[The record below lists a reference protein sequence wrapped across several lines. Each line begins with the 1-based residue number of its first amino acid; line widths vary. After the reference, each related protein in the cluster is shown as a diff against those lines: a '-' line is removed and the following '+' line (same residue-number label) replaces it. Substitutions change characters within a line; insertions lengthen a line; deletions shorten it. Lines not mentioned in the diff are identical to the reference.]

1 MSIVLHIPHA
11 SKYIP
16 DEYLQY
22 FTLSKK
28 DLEVEIL
35 KMTDH
40 FTDELF
46 DVSGPN
52 IHQLKFPISRLLV
65 DVERFEKDELEPM
78 FKVGMGC
85 VYEKTHHGY
94 SLKNVEHI
102 KDKLINK
109 FYRAHHENFTE
120 IVDKNLKEK
129 NKVLI
134 IDCHSFPKHPLQYE
148 LNQEINRSEICIGT
162 DNFHTSETIKR
173 TFGEFF
179 EEFNFT
185 VKYNE
190 PFKGSIVP
198 LKFYNKDKRVQSLM
212 IEVRRDLYMDEK
224 SGHKSSKFYYIKGI
238 IKKMVIK
245 IHKFQSNQA

>member
-11 SKYIP
+11 SKNIP
-16 DEYLQY
+16 DEYIKY

-28 DLEVEIL
+28 DLQIEIL

-46 DVSGPN
+46 DVSGDN

-85 VYEKTHHGY
+85 VYEKTHDGKP
-94 SLKNVEHI
+94 LKLVKDI
-102 KDKLINK
+102 KDELINK
-109 FYRAHHENFTE
+109 FYKIHHENFTK
-120 IVDKNLKEK
+120 IVDAKLMKN

-134 IDCHSFPKHPLQYE
+134 IDCHSFPKHPLPYE
-148 LNQEINRSEICIGT
+148 LNQETNRPEICIGT
-162 DNFHTSETIKR
+162 DSFHTSEKLKKS
-173 TFGEFF
+173 FGQLF
-179 EEFNFT
+179 EDLNFT

-198 LKFYNKDKRVQSLM
+198 LKFYNKEIRVQSIM
-212 IEVRRDLYMDEK
+212 IEVRRDIYMNEQSGEK
-224 SGHKSSKFYYIKGI
+224 NSNFYNIKSVLEKI
-238 IKKMVIK
+238 IKKIK
-245 IHKFQSNQA
+245 D

>member
-11 SKYIP
+11 SKNIP
-16 DEYLQY
+16 DEYLKY

-28 DLEVEIL
+28 DLEIELL

-46 DVSGPN
+46 DVSNDN

-78 FKVGMGC
+78 FRVGMGC
-85 VYEKTHHGY
+85 VYEKTHDGKP
-94 SLKNVEHI
+94 LKLVKDI
-102 KDKLINK
+102 KDELINK
-109 FYRAHHENFTE
+109 FYKIHHENFTK
-120 IVDKNLKEK
+120 IVDAKLKQN

-134 IDCHSFPKHPLQYE
+134 IDCHSFPKHPLPYE
-148 LNQEINRSEICIGT
+148 LNQEMDRPEICIGT
-162 DNFHTSETIKR
+162 DNFHTSDKTKIMFEELFNDFKFTIK
-173 TFGEFF
+173 
-179 EEFNFT
+179 FN
-185 VKYNE
+185 K

-198 LKFYNKDKRVQSLM
+198 LKFYNKDQRVQSLM

-224 SGHKSSKFYYIKGI
+224 SGEKNKKFNDIKSILQKIIMRSK
-238 IKKMVIK
+238 
-245 IHKFQSNQA
+245 

>member
-11 SKYIP
+11 SKHIP
-16 DEYLQY
+16 YEYLKY

-28 DLEVEIL
+28 DLQFELL

-46 DVSGPN
+46 DVSYDN
-52 IHQLKFPISRLLV
+52 IYQLKFPISRLLV

-85 VYEKTHHGY
+85 VYEKTHDGK
-94 SLKNVEHI
+94 SLKLVKDI
-102 KDKLINK
+102 KHELINK
-109 FYRAHHENFTE
+109 FYKIHHENFTKF
-120 IVDKNLKEK
+120 VDVKLKQN

-134 IDCHSFPKHPLQYE
+134 IDCHSFPKHPLPYE
-148 LNQEINRSEICIGT
+148 LNQEVDRPKICIGT
-162 DNFHTSETIKR
+162 DNFHTSEKLKNS
-173 TFGEFF
+173 FGELF
-179 EEFNFT
+179 EGLNLT

-198 LKFYNKDKRVQSLM
+198 LKFYNKDKRVQSVM
-212 IEVRRDLYMDEK
+212 IEVRRDLYMNEK
-224 SGHKSSKFYYIKGI
+224 TGVKNNKFQEIKYILNNI
-238 IKKMVIK
+238 IKN
-245 IHKFQSNQA
+245 IHLNI